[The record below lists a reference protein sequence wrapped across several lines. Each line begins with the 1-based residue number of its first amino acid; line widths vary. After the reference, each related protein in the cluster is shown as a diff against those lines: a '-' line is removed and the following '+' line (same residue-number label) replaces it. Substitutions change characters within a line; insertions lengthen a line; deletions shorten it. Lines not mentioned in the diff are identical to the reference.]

1 MKEKKKSLT
10 NDVTSKLWQK
20 IKNDPELHE
29 EYKRKMREWKNR
41 PEVAAKRKAKL
52 KEQYRKL
59 KEENPEKYKKM
70 REAENKKR
78 CGNRIYKG
86 LTFKEWREQNPD
98 LYNKVIEKNR
108 QRRYKKKA
116 MGIVD
121 EKARERAR
129 RYYRNKIH
137 KKYGNYDKVVGTKTY
152 DNKVDYEVTDE
163 FLKKIWNKGTSN
175 KVVKETKNLISEV
188 VQKYGGMKNVSDY
201 WH

>member
-1 MKEKKKSLT
+1 MKEKKKSLP
-10 NDVTSKLWQK
+10 NEVTSKLWQK
-20 IKNDPELHE
+20 IKNDPELYE

-129 RYYRNKIH
+129 RYYRNKA
-137 KKYGNYDKVVGTKTY
+137 DS
-152 DNKVDYEVTDE
+152 EVTDE

-188 VQKYGGMKNVSDY
+188 VQKYGGMKNASDY

>member
-1 MKEKKKSLT
+1 MKEKKKSLP
-10 NDVTSKLWQK
+10 NEVTSKPWQK

-41 PEVAAKRKAKL
+41 PEVAERRKAKL

-59 KEENPEKYKKM
+59 KEQNPEKYKKM
-70 REAENKKR
+70 REAESKKR
-78 CGNRIYKG
+78 AGNRKYNG
-86 LTFKEWREQNPD
+86 LTFKEWREQNPY
-98 LYNKVIEKNR
+98 LYNIVKEKNR
-108 QRRYKKKA
+108 QRRNKKKA

-121 EKARERAR
+121 VKARERAR
-129 RYYRNKIH
+129 RYYIK
-137 KKYGNYDKVVGTKTY
+137 KKYGSYDKKVGTKTY
-152 DNKVDYEVTDE
+152 DNKVDSEVTDE